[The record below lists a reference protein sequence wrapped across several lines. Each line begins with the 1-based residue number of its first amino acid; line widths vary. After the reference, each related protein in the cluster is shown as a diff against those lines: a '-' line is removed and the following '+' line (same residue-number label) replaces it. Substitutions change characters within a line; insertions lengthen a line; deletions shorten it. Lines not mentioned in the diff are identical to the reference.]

1 MRNIRTF
8 DLNLLKV
15 FLAVYETGS
24 ISRAAESLHMT
35 QPAVSLALKRLQ
47 QSINK
52 TLFVRAP
59 RGMTPTHCAEEL
71 FEPLQHALDIVESAL
86 ENSQA
91 FDAAASNRIFK
102 LAFGRYGELD
112 LLPRILS
119 LLSSAG
125 SSIGIQSV
133 LDQSQTG
140 LELVASGAID
150 GCFDFVKPE
159 LPQVEYAI
167 FGQEALAV
175 IARKGHPRIRGSITK
190 KAYFAE
196 RHVVMTF
203 GEERRAILEDFMS
216 TRGGTRNIMT
226 AVHQYLAVP
235 PVVMKSDAI
244 AIVPQRMAQFEGF
257 APSLQILPVPFHIR
271 PLTIYLMWHSS
282 RSNDLGWQWLRGRIL
297 DLD

>member
-1 MRNIRTF
+1 MANIRTL

-47 QSINK
+47 QAIDK

-71 FEPLQHALDIVESAL
+71 AGPAQQALDMLESVL
-86 ENSQA
+86 EDSRA
-91 FDAAASNRIFK
+91 FDAAASNRVFK
-102 LAFGRYGELD
+102 LAFGRYGELN

-125 SSIGIQSV
+125 SGIGIQSV

-159 LPQVEYAI
+159 LAQVEYAV
-167 FGQEALAV
+167 FGQETLAV
-175 IARKGHPRIRGSITK
+175 IARKNHPRIQGSITK
-190 KAYFAE
+190 QAYFAE

-203 GEERRAILEDFMS
+203 GEARRAILEDFMS
-216 TRGGTRNIMT
+216 TRGGTRDIMA

-244 AIVPQRMAQFEGF
+244 AIVPQRMAEFEGF
-257 APSLQILPVPFHIR
+257 APGLQILPVPFEML

-282 RSNDLGWQWLRGRIL
+282 RSNDPGWQWLRDCIL